1 MRIIKLDAIDSTNS
15 YLRNLSATE
24 LLEDY
29 TVVVANTQTNGR
41 GQMGT
46 VWCSDTS
53 QNLTSSVFKEVRFL
67 DFHNQY
73 YLNIVV
79 ALSIIKLL
87 NYLNIPKLS
96 IKWPNDILSENKKI
110 CGILIE
116 NVIKQNVLSSSI
128 IGVGLNVNQTVFK
141 GLPKASSLKLIMGK
155 NFNLEELL
163 LLFISNL
170 ELYFSALENKQF
182 SDLKEKYESLLFKK
196 NKPSTFKNA
205 EGKLFSGFIYGISQ
219 EGCLQVLLEDNDLQS
234 FNLKEIELLY

>member
-15 YLRNLSATE
+15 YLRNLSTTE

-29 TVVVANTQTNGR
+29 TVIMADMQTNGR

-46 VWCSDTS
+46 SWDSNAS
-53 QNLTSSVFKEVRFL
+53 QNLTVSVFKEVGFL
-67 DFHNQY
+67 DFGNQY

-79 ALSIIKLL
+79 ALSIVKLL

-116 NVIKQNVLSSSI
+116 NVIKQNVLSSSV
-128 IGVGLNVNQTVFK
+128 IGIGLNVNQTEFID
-141 GLPKASSLKLIMGK
+141 LPKASSLKLIMGRS
-155 NFNLEELL
+155 FNLEELL
-163 LLFISNL
+163 LVLISNL
-170 ELYFSALENKQF
+170 KRNFSVLEQGQFYGLKQ
-182 SDLKEKYESLLFKK
+182 EYEALLFKK
-196 NKPSTFKNA
+196 NKPSTFRDE
-205 EGKLFSGFIYGISQ
+205 EGKLFSGFISGVSQ
-219 EGCLQVLLEDNDLQS
+219 DGCLQVLLEDNDLRS